1 MIDLSHLTEEE
12 QAKIL
17 RVLQR
22 DAELRK
28 MEDTRIRQLQISNE
42 IQRKN
47 MTGEWFYK
55 AKARRH
61 RDTLHGAELI
71 AASMRRKKPKTIYER
86 LQMKEAKE
94 NSNSFSKNAAG
105 DIFIPPELSL
115 FLEEPKNSAVSQR
128 ENATQQQQQMA
139 KKNPPSLGKQRENP
153 FNKSFSST
161 DYPNEQERLPLSVG
175 KQSTSVTSMQD
186 EQIPHTD
193 FASSWV
199 SDQQPPEIIE
209 GKRVNFAVPPT
220 KTAPTEQQ
228 LKAHYSKS
236 HMPEKYT
243 SERTKATDES
253 ISKVL
258 DWFTRSEETPSVTL
272 EEEKSPSETMVVNE
286 LKPLKTVLPEPD
298 AECTHNESTLFT
310 EEPQLLLN
318 VNLETEKKEENDIQL
333 QKVQTPIKK
342 NIFDKSAIQESV
354 LLEEKSQT
362 GTKVVPDIS
371 YPVSPI
377 SNHHS
382 SDKQQFL
389 NDKQN
394 EESEQEPLTLK
405 PFTEERRVVTKEI
418 TGKESEN
425 TESPS
430 QDIDILPGATIENSP
445 QQSKSSLEK
454 TNFTTE
460 ETKTLATIG
469 NKDEKVI
476 PSTVELSS
484 PKDKTS
490 YQKNAFASAVF
501 GRSFMKENV
510 TDLCSIDHRLA
521 PLENKGN
528 NPIEAKPST
537 FLSNE
542 EVHKLDQNKTKEE
555 QTNVEL
561 NQQNLSGNKKEQRA
575 AIGEEKVL
583 QRQKQVENK
592 PVIGEVSAENMAFGK
607 IETTKPSSKQDKQ
620 YSNTSQWSR
629 NVDVPEVEQKS
640 SKEES
645 KTKMNLHLEAND
657 TNTTPKGGKPFTI
670 ISIKKRIYD
679 TSDGSLSNTH
689 FTDLKEF
696 WDKGVNSY
704 NSDGGQSTLTKTPN
718 NNHQN
723 AQMARRTEAGFPL
736 EPQPLRTQN
745 SEHNQK
751 ITQPSNFEILHEPT
765 ENECTNPQSNSG
777 PTVKEI
783 MLKLQQNQTEGVKK
797 QLNTKY
803 FPKVLPTVPK
813 EVQGKLKKTPTSPIE
828 DGLSPTSS
836 IPQDHFTEV
845 GEESNIYQPKPNI
858 GLQKP
863 LLKKD
868 ESEVLTD
875 IELNEVE
882 GIIPTKDHFFMLRD
896 DKSVDGPAI
905 SNLIKYNDEE
915 TIPGKGGDNRIQITQ
930 KSFGLSYQDQKL
942 PMRQTSDALSDNE
955 ENLTLFAGGS
965 RVAEKNVI
973 SQEKL
978 NNFDLPYSAIQSNPN
993 TDVSFQEQI
1002 SPIKSDEGPMYNED
1016 SEINLDENKEGFE
1029 SQDEFGPRLNL
1040 PSGITR
1046 SSTFKKSDGDSDE
1059 IPIDILRSKNRH
1071 DVEQEANNMLSSH
1084 SVENNQLNVQTRGSL
1099 SDDEITHVVRRRNPQ
1114 AKDTYKSLEDLNS
1127 IDSMPSTLDSKN
1139 KEVVLSADDVS
1150 NIPVSPENTPL
1161 NSKKLKRLSQSVPAL
1176 AENGDADSMSERSY
1190 QMNKYGTI
1198 TGSLTNISSS
1208 PGMTSRS
1215 SVSGSIMS
1223 IYSNEFGN
1231 IDVRGKIQF
1240 SLDYVDKLKEFHIF
1254 VVRCS
1259 DLAAADE
1266 KKNRSDPY
1274 VKSYLLPDKVKLG
1287 KKKTTVKKKTLSPVY
1302 NEILRYKVEKNVLLA
1317 QTLNLSV
1324 WHNDTFGRNNFLGEV
1339 DIELEKWDWSSKQM
1353 EWYNLKPRTITS
1365 YTSDNKGTLR
1375 VAFRYIPQ
1383 GHKGK
1388 KTGEVQIW
1396 VKEATNLPQ
1405 IRAHRLDPFVKCFI
1419 LPDTTRKSRQKTRVV
1434 KKSRNPNFNHTM
1446 VYDGFEPEDLKD
1458 ACVEL
1463 SVWDHDK
1470 LVNHFLGGIR
1480 IGLGTGKSYG
1490 LAVDWMDST
1499 EEEKQVWNKMITHPN
1514 IWVENVLPL
1523 RMLMLSKSTTN

>member
-28 MEDTRIRQLQISNE
+28 MEETRICQLQISNE

-61 RDTLHGAELI
+61 KDTLHGAELI

-115 FLEEPKNSAVSQR
+115 FLEEPKNSAVSQK
-128 ENATQQQQQMA
+128 ENATQWQQQMA

-161 DYPNEQERLPLSVG
+161 DYPNEQERLPLSIG

-199 SDQQPPEIIE
+199 SDQQLPEIIE
-209 GKRVNFAVPPT
+209 G
-220 KTAPTEQQ
+220 
-228 LKAHYSKS
+228 
-236 HMPEKYT
+236 
-243 SERTKATDES
+243 
-253 ISKVL
+253 
-258 DWFTRSEETPSVTL
+258 
-272 EEEKSPSETMVVNE
+272 
-286 LKPLKTVLPEPD
+286 
-298 AECTHNESTLFT
+298 
-310 EEPQLLLN
+310 
-318 VNLETEKKEENDIQL
+318 
-333 QKVQTPIKK
+333 
-342 NIFDKSAIQESV
+342 
-354 LLEEKSQT
+354 
-362 GTKVVPDIS
+362 
-371 YPVSPI
+371 
-377 SNHHS
+377 
-382 SDKQQFL
+382 
-389 NDKQN
+389 
-394 EESEQEPLTLK
+394 
-405 PFTEERRVVTKEI
+405 
-418 TGKESEN
+418 
-425 TESPS
+425 
-430 QDIDILPGATIENSP
+430 
-445 QQSKSSLEK
+445 
-454 TNFTTE
+454 
-460 ETKTLATIG
+460 
-469 NKDEKVI
+469 
-476 PSTVELSS
+476 
-484 PKDKTS
+484 
-490 YQKNAFASAVF
+490 
-501 GRSFMKENV
+501 
-510 TDLCSIDHRLA
+510 
-521 PLENKGN
+521 
-528 NPIEAKPST
+528 
-537 FLSNE
+537 
-542 EVHKLDQNKTKEE
+542 
-555 QTNVEL
+555 
-561 NQQNLSGNKKEQRA
+561 
-575 AIGEEKVL
+575 
-583 QRQKQVENK
+583 
-592 PVIGEVSAENMAFGK
+592 
-607 IETTKPSSKQDKQ
+607 
-620 YSNTSQWSR
+620 
-629 NVDVPEVEQKS
+629 
-640 SKEES
+640 
-645 KTKMNLHLEAND
+645 
-657 TNTTPKGGKPFTI
+657 
-670 ISIKKRIYD
+670 
-679 TSDGSLSNTH
+679 
-689 FTDLKEF
+689 
-696 WDKGVNSY
+696 
-704 NSDGGQSTLTKTPN
+704 
-718 NNHQN
+718 
-723 AQMARRTEAGFPL
+723 
-736 EPQPLRTQN
+736 
-745 SEHNQK
+745 
-751 ITQPSNFEILHEPT
+751 
-765 ENECTNPQSNSG
+765 
-777 PTVKEI
+777 
-783 MLKLQQNQTEGVKK
+783 
-797 QLNTKY
+797 
-803 FPKVLPTVPK
+803 
-813 EVQGKLKKTPTSPIE
+813 
-828 DGLSPTSS
+828 
-836 IPQDHFTEV
+836 
-845 GEESNIYQPKPNI
+845 
-858 GLQKP
+858 
-863 LLKKD
+863 
-868 ESEVLTD
+868 
-875 IELNEVE
+875 
-882 GIIPTKDHFFMLRD
+882 
-896 DKSVDGPAI
+896 
-905 SNLIKYNDEE
+905 
-915 TIPGKGGDNRIQITQ
+915 
-930 KSFGLSYQDQKL
+930 
-942 PMRQTSDALSDNE
+942 
-955 ENLTLFAGGS
+955 
-965 RVAEKNVI
+965 
-973 SQEKL
+973 
-978 NNFDLPYSAIQSNPN
+978 
-993 TDVSFQEQI
+993 
-1002 SPIKSDEGPMYNED
+1002 
-1016 SEINLDENKEGFE
+1016 
-1029 SQDEFGPRLNL
+1029 
-1040 PSGITR
+1040 
-1046 SSTFKKSDGDSDE
+1046 
-1059 IPIDILRSKNRH
+1059 
-1071 DVEQEANNMLSSH
+1071 
-1084 SVENNQLNVQTRGSL
+1084 
-1099 SDDEITHVVRRRNPQ
+1099 DDEITHVVRRRNPQ
-1114 AKDTYKSLEDLNS
+1114 TKDTYKSLEDLNS

-1161 NSKKLKRLSQSVPAL
+1161 HLKKLKRLSQSVPAL
-1176 AENGDADSMSERSY
+1176 AENGDTDSMSERSY
-1190 QMNKYGTI
+1190 QMNKHGTI

-1339 DIELEKWDWSSKQM
+1339 DIELEKWDWSNKQM

>member
-209 GKRVNFAVPPT
+209 G
-220 KTAPTEQQ
+220 
-228 LKAHYSKS
+228 
-236 HMPEKYT
+236 
-243 SERTKATDES
+243 
-253 ISKVL
+253 
-258 DWFTRSEETPSVTL
+258 
-272 EEEKSPSETMVVNE
+272 
-286 LKPLKTVLPEPD
+286 
-298 AECTHNESTLFT
+298 
-310 EEPQLLLN
+310 
-318 VNLETEKKEENDIQL
+318 
-333 QKVQTPIKK
+333 
-342 NIFDKSAIQESV
+342 
-354 LLEEKSQT
+354 
-362 GTKVVPDIS
+362 
-371 YPVSPI
+371 
-377 SNHHS
+377 
-382 SDKQQFL
+382 
-389 NDKQN
+389 
-394 EESEQEPLTLK
+394 
-405 PFTEERRVVTKEI
+405 
-418 TGKESEN
+418 
-425 TESPS
+425 
-430 QDIDILPGATIENSP
+430 
-445 QQSKSSLEK
+445 
-454 TNFTTE
+454 
-460 ETKTLATIG
+460 
-469 NKDEKVI
+469 
-476 PSTVELSS
+476 
-484 PKDKTS
+484 
-490 YQKNAFASAVF
+490 
-501 GRSFMKENV
+501 
-510 TDLCSIDHRLA
+510 
-521 PLENKGN
+521 
-528 NPIEAKPST
+528 
-537 FLSNE
+537 
-542 EVHKLDQNKTKEE
+542 
-555 QTNVEL
+555 
-561 NQQNLSGNKKEQRA
+561 
-575 AIGEEKVL
+575 
-583 QRQKQVENK
+583 
-592 PVIGEVSAENMAFGK
+592 
-607 IETTKPSSKQDKQ
+607 
-620 YSNTSQWSR
+620 
-629 NVDVPEVEQKS
+629 
-640 SKEES
+640 
-645 KTKMNLHLEAND
+645 
-657 TNTTPKGGKPFTI
+657 
-670 ISIKKRIYD
+670 
-679 TSDGSLSNTH
+679 
-689 FTDLKEF
+689 
-696 WDKGVNSY
+696 
-704 NSDGGQSTLTKTPN
+704 
-718 NNHQN
+718 
-723 AQMARRTEAGFPL
+723 
-736 EPQPLRTQN
+736 
-745 SEHNQK
+745 
-751 ITQPSNFEILHEPT
+751 
-765 ENECTNPQSNSG
+765 
-777 PTVKEI
+777 
-783 MLKLQQNQTEGVKK
+783 
-797 QLNTKY
+797 
-803 FPKVLPTVPK
+803 
-813 EVQGKLKKTPTSPIE
+813 
-828 DGLSPTSS
+828 
-836 IPQDHFTEV
+836 
-845 GEESNIYQPKPNI
+845 
-858 GLQKP
+858 
-863 LLKKD
+863 
-868 ESEVLTD
+868 
-875 IELNEVE
+875 
-882 GIIPTKDHFFMLRD
+882 
-896 DKSVDGPAI
+896 
-905 SNLIKYNDEE
+905 
-915 TIPGKGGDNRIQITQ
+915 
-930 KSFGLSYQDQKL
+930 
-942 PMRQTSDALSDNE
+942 
-955 ENLTLFAGGS
+955 
-965 RVAEKNVI
+965 
-973 SQEKL
+973 
-978 NNFDLPYSAIQSNPN
+978 
-993 TDVSFQEQI
+993 
-1002 SPIKSDEGPMYNED
+1002 
-1016 SEINLDENKEGFE
+1016 
-1029 SQDEFGPRLNL
+1029 
-1040 PSGITR
+1040 
-1046 SSTFKKSDGDSDE
+1046 
-1059 IPIDILRSKNRH
+1059 
-1071 DVEQEANNMLSSH
+1071 
-1084 SVENNQLNVQTRGSL
+1084 
-1099 SDDEITHVVRRRNPQ
+1099 DDEITHVVRRRNPQ